1 MISLLRKL
9 IKATARLVLVTYG
22 SRAVTIILGNAVTAV
37 LSTMECMAEFRAER
51 KTLEIP
57 RHSSVSKEL

>member
-1 MISLLRKL
+1 
-9 IKATARLVLVTYG
+9 VLVMYG

-51 KTLEIP
+51 KSLEIP